1 METLYRFDFPPDI
14 RMERIY
20 ADRPLLDALKARS
33 SQRQTL
39 PIVRQRYGELMFS
52 AGYPHRPYIY
62 CSLVSTLDG
71 RIAYEDVPV
80 STYIA
85 RDNYLDPEG
94 GILNFWSLMMQRI
107 HADACITA
115 AKTLAAEPEATLHI
129 CDRTLLEQRAQ
140 FLSKRSPHPLNIV
153 ISRRGTQIPLHH
165 KIFHAQGEGLRTI
178 LVTGGR
184 GGQALVREDHPCD
197 FWYIPHLQALESQ
210 RQALSHTLWEAPLD
224 RLPVL
229 VIGTLEEEIDTPLFL
244 RVLRE
249 MGIEQLC
256 VECPQYMYHL
266 MEHQVLDEFFMDFS
280 LVFAGGEIVAG
291 MGHSYTTR
299 DHPHTQL
306 ICAAQHNGHFLY
318 TRHQMR
324 YDARPSSHPPTLDL

>member
-14 RMERIY
+14 SMERIY

-39 PIVRQRYGELMFS
+39 PIVRQRYGELMFP

-94 GILNFWSLMMQRI
+94 GILNFWSLMMQRT

-184 GGQALVREDHPCD
+184 G
-197 FWYIPHLQALESQ
+197 
-210 RQALSHTLWEAPLD
+210 LWEAPLD

-229 VIGTLEEEIDTPLFL
+229 VIGQLEEEMDTPLFL

-249 MGIEQLC
+249 MGIQQLC

-291 MGHSYTTR
+291 KGHSYTTR

-324 YDARPSSHPPTLDL
+324 YDARPSSHPPALDL